1 MGVLWNKY
9 VLRMT
14 KDDYHRLPDA
24 MLVIVI
30 MRCVSLSYIYFLPSN
45 QEVREVQN
53 KLDAM
58 IDVQPRKENG
68 LASEDQL
75 KN

>member
-1 MGVLWNKY
+1 MSILVTAKEFGGAIMGVLWNKY
-9 VLRMT
+9 VLQMT

-30 MRCVSLSYIYFLPSN
+30 MRIISLSYIYFLPSN

-53 KLDAM
+53 KLDTM
-58 IDVQPRKENG
+58 IDV
-68 LASEDQL
+68 
-75 KN
+75 